1 MSIPP
6 LKMHSNLNIIFFSF
20 HFQNC
25 MDIDWRRNGIVLFAI
40 KKCWGRTYFVK
51 QLHGQAIMV
60 KHINW
65 SFCCCTEYVCRMIH
79 LKWMRKSCIYMGYL
93 YIIRFKY
100 IMFLFLALYNMENI
114 KYTYTH
120 ALTTKCVWA
129 FMNGSHDDNMFHT
142 ATTSKRKWIP
152 FSFFFLCFNFQIYP
166 WLITIEVPFTTKDIY
181 WPLQIYTSYI
191 CTYIHNI

>member
-25 MDIDWRRNGIVLFAI
+25 MDIDWRRNGIVMFAI

-65 SFCCCTEYVCRMIH
+65 SFCCCAEYVCSINNQM
-79 LKWMRKSCIYMGYL
+79 
-93 YIIRFKY
+93 
-100 IMFLFLALYNMENI
+100 FLALYNMENI
-114 KYTYTH
+114 KYIYTY
-120 ALTTKCVWA
+120 ALTTKCLWA

-142 ATTSKRKWIP
+142 ATTSERKWIP
-152 FSFFFLCFNFQIYP
+152 FSLFFLCFNFQIYP